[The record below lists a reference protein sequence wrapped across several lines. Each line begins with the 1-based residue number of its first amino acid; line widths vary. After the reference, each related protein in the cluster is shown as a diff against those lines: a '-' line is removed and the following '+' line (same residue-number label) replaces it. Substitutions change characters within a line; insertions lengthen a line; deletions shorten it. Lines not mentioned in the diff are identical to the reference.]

1 MGRAADQRRGPL
13 LFRRTS
19 GVSVQDGETRLK
31 RFVLRFLRDERG
43 VTAIEYGLI
52 IALIS
57 LVVIGGASAVF
68 TKYGQNFNNIA
79 ALLN

>member
-1 MGRAADQRRGPL
+1 MK
-13 LFRRTS
+13 
-19 GVSVQDGETRLK
+19 RLA
-31 RFVLRFLRDERG
+31 LRFLRDQRG

-57 LVVIGGASAVF
+57 LVVVAGASAVF